1 MDKNITIA
9 ILVLA
14 MILAMFCAGCMSKNE
29 MYLRMKDIENQ
40 ANHPSS
46 YQVLTIKGP
55 LNIPE
60 GGELVIQAPT
70 QPFVHANIPDGQ
82 AYQLKALNT
91 AALTGGALTMG
102 YWIKRSSGG
111 GNTTTTNS
119 HNNNSTV
126 GGE

>member
-1 MDKNITIA
+1 MDRNITIA

-14 MILAMFCAGCMSKNE
+14 MILAMFCATGCMSKNE

-40 ANHPSS
+40 ANHPPT

-70 QPFVHANIPDGQ
+70 QPFVHANIPNGQ
-82 AYQLKALNT
+82 EYQLKALNT
-91 AALTGGALTMG
+91 AAITGAAIAGG
-102 YWIKRSSGG
+102 YYIKRAAGKGG
-111 GNTTTTNS
+111 DTTI
-119 HNNNSTV
+119 NNNAQPS
-126 GGE
+126 E